1 MGPRVDVGHPP
12 ALRQGDAVAVVSP
25 SSAVP
30 IDRLEA
36 GLAVVASWGLRP
48 VEGRHARAVHGH
60 LAGTDE
66 QRIAD
71 LNAAFGDPAV
81 RAVWAT
87 RGGYGLTRILHRLD
101 WPALATH
108 PKVLVG
114 FSDVTALL
122 VAAWQRIGLRTVH
135 GQFVARLHLL
145 TDAARERLRR
155 SIFGD
160 PTVVDDQVAG
170 VVVLASGSEPVGGDR
185 VVLASGS
192 EPVGGAATAGP
203 VAGPLVGGNLAVLA
217 SLAGTADQL
226 RADGCILLL
235 EEVDEAPYR
244 VDRLLT
250 QLRGSGALD
259 GVAGIAVATPVRC
272 AAPGVRSATFDE
284 VVRERLGDLG
294 VPLLTDLPLGHVD
307 DQFALVHGA
316 TTVLDTTHGTLRQH
330 ESLESPDAG
339 L

>member
-1 MGPRVDVGHPP
+1 VGPLVDVGHPP
-12 ALRQGDAVAVVSP
+12 ALRPGDAVAVVSP

-36 GLAVVASWGLRP
+36 GLAVLASWGLHP

-60 LAGTDE
+60 LAGSDE
-66 QRIAD
+66 WRVAD
-71 LNAAFGDPAV
+71 LNAAFRDPAV
-81 RAVWAT
+81 RAVWAA
-87 RGGYGLTRILHRLD
+87 RGGYGLTRILHLLD

-108 PKVLVG
+108 PKLLIG

-122 VAAWQRIGLRTVH
+122 LAAWQRIGLRTLH
-135 GQFVARLHLL
+135 GQVVARLHLL
-145 TDAARERLRR
+145 TDAARDRLRR
-155 SIFGD
+155 TAFGD
-160 PTVVDDQVAG
+160 PTVLDDEVVGTVVAG
-170 VVVLASGSEPVGGDR
+170 
-185 VVLASGS
+185 
-192 EPVGGAATAGP
+192 TAGGGSTP
-203 VAGPLVGGNLAVLA
+203 TAGPLVGGNLAVLA
-217 SLAGTADQL
+217 SLAGTPDQL

-259 GVAGIAVATPVRC
+259 GAAGMAVATPVRC

-284 VVRERLGDLG
+284 VVRDRLGDLG
-294 VPLLTDLPLGHVD
+294 VPLLTDLPLGHID

-316 TTVLDTTHGTLRQH
+316 TAELDMTRGTLRQ
-330 ESLESPDAG
+330 LEG
-339 L
+339 LQSQLGL

>member
-1 MGPRVDVGHPP
+1 MGPQVDVGHPP
-12 ALRQGDAVAVVSP
+12 ALRPGDAVAVVSP

-36 GLAVVASWGLRP
+36 GLAVMASWELRP

-66 QRIAD
+66 QRVAD
-71 LNAAFGDPAV
+71 LNAAFRDPTIS
-81 RAVWAT
+81 AVWYT
-87 RGGYGLTRILHRLD
+87 RGGYGLTRILHQLD

-108 PKVLVG
+108 PKLLIG

-122 VAAWQRIGLRTVH
+122 LAAWQRIGLRTLH

-145 TDAARERLRR
+145 TDAARDRLRR
-155 SIFGD
+155 SVFGD
-160 PTVVDDQVAG
+160 PTVLDDEVAG
-170 VVVLASGSEPVGGDR
+170 TVVLASGSEPVGGGQGA
-185 VVLASGS
+185 LASGS
-192 EPVGGAATAGP
+192 GPATTGP

-217 SLAGTADQL
+217 SLAGTPDQL

-284 VVRERLGDLG
+284 VVRDRLGDLG

-307 DQFALVHGA
+307 DQFALLHGA
-316 TTVLDTTHGTLRQH
+316 TAVLDMTQGTLRQR
-330 ESLESPDAG
+330 EGLEPLVG